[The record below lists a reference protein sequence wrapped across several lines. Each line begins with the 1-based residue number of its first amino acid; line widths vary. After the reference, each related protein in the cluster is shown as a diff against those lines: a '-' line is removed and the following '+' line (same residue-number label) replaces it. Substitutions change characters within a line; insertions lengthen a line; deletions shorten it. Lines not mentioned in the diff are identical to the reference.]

1 MKKPLTGSLQERRP
15 QMLKKF
21 YYLTDKG
28 QKELYRASIWL
39 TIFELVTTLSVV
51 PIFLALYE
59 MLMVYTG
66 KKLMTS
72 SMYYY
77 IAGSVVIVVLSFL
90 SYKKMYKV
98 KYLAAGKENNHL
110 RMTVADKLRRLPES
124 YLSKRDLSD
133 LTSTVMDDIVTIEGA
148 ITNSVAET
156 AAGISSG
163 IILIFALM
171 LVNVKLALCL
181 FSCLPIAVLTMSLS
195 NLVSGKTNARNR
207 ELKLDVSEGI
217 QEFLENIKSLR
228 ASDTMNKYQKN
239 MDHRINRIIPRL
251 ILFEFL
257 AGTCVAV
264 SYNVMRLG
272 IGFVVICGAKMLV
285 RNEITPFVF
294 LLFLLMSVR
303 VYEPLSQALETVGAL
318 IASTVAAR
326 RVKDIMEYPEMK
338 GNKETD
344 IKNYD
349 VEFKNVDFSYDD
361 ATVLKDISFV
371 AKQGEYTAL
380 VGPSGSG
387 KSTIARLTAR
397 FWDVNK
403 GTVTVGG
410 TDVSTVEPEELFKYF
425 SIVFQD
431 VTLFH
436 DTIYNNI
443 LVGNKNATR
452 EQVIQAAQDAQC
464 MSFID
469 KIPGGFDAVIG
480 ENGHT
485 LSGGERQRLSIA
497 RAFLKDAPIVL
508 LDESTASLDPETE
521 TSIQIALE
529 RLTKNKTVI
538 MIAHRLRTIEKCDQI
553 IVIDE
558 GKIVGCGKHTDLMAS
573 CNTYKKMQQYQK
585 ETDII
590 R

>member
-1 MKKPLTGSLQERRP
+1 
-15 QMLKKF
+15 MLKKL

-28 QKELYRASIWL
+28 QKELYRASLWL
-39 TIFELVTTLSVV
+39 TIFELVTTLSVI
-51 PIFLALYE
+51 PIFFALYE

-66 KKLMTS
+66 QKLMTS
-72 SMYYY
+72 SLGFY
-77 IAGSVVIVVLSFL
+77 IVGSILIVVLSFL
-90 SYKKMYKV
+90 SYKKMYQV
-98 KYLAAGKENNHL
+98 KYLAAGKENSHL
-110 RMTVADKLRRLPES
+110 RMTVADKLRKLPES

-133 LTSTVMDDIVTIEGA
+133 LTSTVMDDIGTIEGA

-156 AAGISSG
+156 VAGIASG
-163 IILIFALM
+163 LILILAL
-171 LVNVKLALCL
+171 LFVNVKLALCL
-181 FSCLPIAVLTMSLS
+181 LSCLPIAVITMSLS
-195 NLVSGKTNARNR
+195 DLVSGKTNLKNR
-207 ELKLDVSEGI
+207 MLKLDVSEGT

-228 ASDTMNKYQKN
+228 ASDTMMEYQNN
-239 MDHRINRIIPRL
+239 MDKRINRIVPRL
-251 ILFEFL
+251 LLFEFL
-257 AGTCVAV
+257 AGMCVSV

-272 IGFVVICGAKMLV
+272 IGFVVICGARMLA
-285 RNEITPFVF
+285 RGEITPFVF
-294 LLFLLMSVR
+294 ILFLLMSVR

-326 RVKDIMEYPEMK
+326 RVKDIMEYPEMS
-338 GNKETD
+338 GNKESD
-344 IKNYD
+344 IKSYD
-349 VEFKNVDFSYDD
+349 VEFKDVHFSYEDEE
-361 ATVLKDISFV
+361 VLGGISFT

-387 KSTIARLTAR
+387 KSTIARLAAR
-397 FWDVNK
+397 FWDVTG

-410 TDVSTVEPEELFKYF
+410 VDVSTVEPEELFKYF

-452 EQVIQAAQDAQC
+452 EQVMQAARDAQC

-521 TSIQIALE
+521 TSIQMALD
-529 RLTKNKTVI
+529 RLSRNKTVI
-538 MIAHRLRTIEKCDQI
+538 MIAHRLRTIEECDQI
-553 IVIDE
+553 VVLDG
-558 GKIVGCGKHTDLMAS
+558 GKIVGCGRHADLMEK
-573 CNTYKKMQQYQK
+573 CYTYKKMQNYQK
-585 ETDII
+585 ESDYSLCQGES
-590 R
+590 

>member
-1 MKKPLTGSLQERRP
+1 
-15 QMLKKF
+15 MLKKL

-28 QKELYRASIWL
+28 QKELYRASLWL
-39 TIFELVTTLSVV
+39 TIFELVTTLSVI
-51 PIFLALYE
+51 PIFFALYE

-66 KKLMTS
+66 QKLMTS
-72 SMYYY
+72 SLGIY
-77 IAGSVVIVVLSFL
+77 IAGSILIVVLSFL
-90 SYKKMYKV
+90 SYKKMYQV
-98 KYLAAGKENNHL
+98 KYLAAGKENSHL
-110 RMTVADKLRRLPES
+110 RMTVADKLRKLPES

-133 LTSTVMDDIVTIEGA
+133 LTSTVMDDIGTIEGA

-156 AAGISSG
+156 VAGIASG
-163 IILIFALM
+163 LILILAL
-171 LVNVKLALCL
+171 LFVNVKLALCL
-181 FSCLPIAVLTMSLS
+181 LSCLPIAVITMSLS
-195 NLVSGKTNARNR
+195 DLVSGKTNLKNR
-207 ELKLDVSEGI
+207 MLKLDVSEGT

-228 ASDTMNKYQKN
+228 ASDTMMEYQNN
-239 MDHRINRIIPRL
+239 MDKRINRIVPRL
-251 ILFEFL
+251 LLFEFL
-257 AGTCVAV
+257 AGMCVSV

-272 IGFVVICGAKMLV
+272 IGFVVICGARMLA
-285 RNEITPFVF
+285 RGEITPFVF
-294 LLFLLMSVR
+294 ILFLLMSVR

-326 RVKDIMEYPEMK
+326 RVKDIMEYPEMS
-338 GNKETD
+338 GNKESD
-344 IKNYD
+344 IKSYD
-349 VEFKNVDFSYDD
+349 VEFKDVHFSYEDEE
-361 ATVLKDISFV
+361 VLSGISFT

-387 KSTIARLTAR
+387 KSTIARLAAR
-397 FWDVNK
+397 FWDVTS

-410 TDVSTVEPEELFKYF
+410 VDVSTVEPEELFKYF

-452 EQVIQAAQDAQC
+452 EQVMQAARDAQC

-521 TSIQIALE
+521 TSIQMALD
-529 RLTKNKTVI
+529 RLSRNKTVI
-538 MIAHRLRTIEKCDQI
+538 MIAHRLRTIEECDQI
-553 IVIDE
+553 VVLDG
-558 GKIVGCGKHTDLMAS
+558 GKIVGCGRHADLMEK
-573 CNTYKKMQQYQK
+573 CYTYKKMQSYQK
-585 ETDII
+585 ESDNSLCQGES
-590 R
+590 

>member
-1 MKKPLTGSLQERRP
+1 
-15 QMLKKF
+15 MLKKL

-28 QKELYRASIWL
+28 QKELYRASLWL
-39 TIFELVTTLSVV
+39 TIFELVTTLSVI
-51 PIFLALYE
+51 PIFFALYE

-66 KKLMTS
+66 QKLMTS
-72 SMYYY
+72 SLGIY
-77 IAGSVVIVVLSFL
+77 IAGSVLIVVLSFL
-90 SYKKMYKV
+90 SYKKMYQV
-98 KYLAAGKENNHL
+98 KYLAAGKENSHL
-110 RMTVADKLRRLPES
+110 RMTVADKLRKLPES

-133 LTSTVMDDIVTIEGA
+133 LTSMVMDDIGTIEGA

-156 AAGISSG
+156 VAGIASG
-163 IILIFALM
+163 LILILAL
-171 LVNVKLALCL
+171 LFVNVKLALCL
-181 FSCLPIAVLTMSLS
+181 LSCLPIAVITMSLS
-195 NLVSGKTNARNR
+195 DLVSGKTNLKNR
-207 ELKLDVSEGI
+207 MLKLDVSEGT
-217 QEFLENIKSLR
+217 QEFLENLKSLR
-228 ASDTMNKYQKN
+228 ASDTMMEYQNN
-239 MDHRINRIIPRL
+239 MDKRINRIVPRL
-251 ILFEFL
+251 LLFEFL
-257 AGTCVAV
+257 AGMCVSV

-272 IGFVVICGAKMLV
+272 IGFVVICGARMLA
-285 RNEITPFVF
+285 RGEITPFVF
-294 LLFLLMSVR
+294 ILFLLMSVR

-326 RVKDIMEYPEMK
+326 RVKDIMEYPEMS
-338 GNKETD
+338 GNKESD
-344 IKNYD
+344 IKSYD
-349 VEFKNVDFSYDD
+349 VEFKDVHFSYEDEE
-361 ATVLKDISFV
+361 VLGGISFT

-387 KSTIARLTAR
+387 KSTIARLAAR
-397 FWDVNK
+397 FWDVTG

-410 TDVSTVEPEELFKYF
+410 VDVSTVEPEELFKYF

-452 EQVIQAAQDAQC
+452 EQVMQAARDAQC

-521 TSIQIALE
+521 TSIQMALD
-529 RLTKNKTVI
+529 RLSRNKTVI
-538 MIAHRLRTIEKCDQI
+538 MIAHRLRTIEECDQI
-553 IVIDE
+553 VVLDG
-558 GKIVGCGKHTDLMAS
+558 GKIVGCGRHADLMEK
-573 CNTYKKMQQYQK
+573 CYTYKKMQSYQK
-585 ETDII
+585 ESDNSLCQGES
-590 R
+590 

>member
-1 MKKPLTGSLQERRP
+1 
-15 QMLKKF
+15 MLKKL

-28 QKELYRASIWL
+28 QKELYRASLWL
-39 TIFELVTTLSVV
+39 TIFELVTTLSVI
-51 PIFLALYE
+51 PIFFALYE

-66 KKLMTS
+66 QKLMTS
-72 SMYYY
+72 SLGFY
-77 IAGSVVIVVLSFL
+77 IVGSILIVVLSFL
-90 SYKKMYKV
+90 SYKKMYQV
-98 KYLAAGKENNHL
+98 KYLAAGKENSHL
-110 RMTVADKLRRLPES
+110 RMTVADKLRKLPES

-133 LTSTVMDDIVTIEGA
+133 LTSTVMDDIGTIEGA

-156 AAGISSG
+156 VAGIASG
-163 IILIFALM
+163 LILILAL
-171 LVNVKLALCL
+171 LFVNVKLALCL
-181 FSCLPIAVLTMSLS
+181 LSCLPIAVITMSLS
-195 NLVSGKTNARNR
+195 DLVSGKTNLKNR
-207 ELKLDVSEGI
+207 MLKLDVSEGT

-228 ASDTMNKYQKN
+228 ASDTMMEYQNN
-239 MDHRINRIIPRL
+239 MDKRINRIVPRL
-251 ILFEFL
+251 LLFEFL
-257 AGTCVAV
+257 AGMCVSV

-272 IGFVVICGAKMLV
+272 IGFVVICGARMLA
-285 RNEITPFVF
+285 RGEITPFVF
-294 LLFLLMSVR
+294 ILFLLMSVR

-326 RVKDIMEYPEMK
+326 RVKDIMEYPEMS
-338 GNKETD
+338 GNKESD
-344 IKNYD
+344 IKSYD
-349 VEFKNVDFSYDD
+349 VEFKDVHFSYEDEE
-361 ATVLKDISFV
+361 VLGGISFT

-387 KSTIARLTAR
+387 KSTIARLAAR
-397 FWDVNK
+397 FWDVTG

-410 TDVSTVEPEELFKYF
+410 VDVSTVEPEELFKYF

-452 EQVIQAAQDAQC
+452 EQVMQAARDAQC

-521 TSIQIALE
+521 TSIQMALD
-529 RLTKNKTVI
+529 RLSRNKTVI
-538 MIAHRLRTIEKCDQI
+538 MIAHRLRTIEECDQI
-553 IVIDE
+553 VVLDG
-558 GKIVGCGKHTDLMAS
+558 GKIVGCGRHADLMEK
-573 CNTYKKMQQYQK
+573 CYTYKKMQSYQK
-585 ETDII
+585 ESDNSLCQGES
-590 R
+590 

>member
-1 MKKPLTGSLQERRP
+1 
-15 QMLKKF
+15 MLKKL

-28 QKELYRASIWL
+28 QKEVYRASLWL
-39 TIFELVTTLSVV
+39 TIFELVTTLSVL
-51 PIFLALYE
+51 PIFCALYE

-66 KKLMTS
+66 RKNETS
-72 SMYYY
+72 SLVLYLAAS
-77 IAGSVVIVVLSFL
+77 ILIVVLSFL

-98 KYLAAGKENNHL
+98 KYLAAGKENCHL
-110 RMTVADKLRRLPES
+110 RMSVADKLRKLPES

-133 LTSTVMDDIVTIEGA
+133 LTSTVMDDIGTIERA

-156 AAGISSG
+156 VAGIASG
-163 IILIFALM
+163 IILIIAL
-171 LVNVKLALCL
+171 LFINVKLALCL
-181 FSCLPIAVLTMSLS
+181 LSCLPLAVITMSLS
-195 NLVSGKTNARNR
+195 NAVSGKTNAKNR
-207 ELKLDVSEGI
+207 ILKLDVSESV

-228 ASDTMNKYQKN
+228 ASDTMHEYQKK
-239 MDHRINRIIPRL
+239 MDYRINRIVPRL
-251 ILFEFL
+251 LLFEFL
-257 AGTCVAV
+257 AGMCVSV

-272 IGFVVICGAKMLV
+272 IGFVVICGAKMLSKG
-285 RNEITPFVF
+285 EITPFVF

-318 IASTVAAR
+318 IASTVAAGR
-326 RVKDIMEYPEMK
+326 IKEIMEYPEMSGSK
-338 GNKETD
+338 DTD
-344 IKNYD
+344 IKAFD
-349 VEFKNVDFSYDD
+349 VEFKNVRFSYDD
-361 ATVLKDISFV
+361 EEVLKDVSFV

-387 KSTIARLTAR
+387 KSTIAKLAAR
-397 FWDVNK
+397 FWDIDS
-403 GTVTVGG
+403 GRITVGG

-452 EQVIQAAQDAQC
+452 QQVMKAAEDAQC

-529 RLTKNKTVI
+529 RLTRNKTVI
-538 MIAHRLRTIEKCDQI
+538 MIAHRLRTIEKCDK
-553 IVIDE
+553 IVVLDE
-558 GKIVGCGKHTDLMAS
+558 GKIVGCGGHSDLMAN
-573 CNTYKKMQQYQK
+573 CETYKKMQQYQR

-590 R
+590 KETMSEKKMIS

>member
-1 MKKPLTGSLQERRP
+1 
-15 QMLKKF
+15 MLKKL

-28 QKELYRASIWL
+28 QKELYRASLWL
-39 TIFELVTTLSVV
+39 TIFELVTTLSVI
-51 PIFLALYE
+51 PIFFALYE

-66 KKLMTS
+66 QKLMTS
-72 SMYYY
+72 SLGIY
-77 IAGSVVIVVLSFL
+77 IAGSILIVVLSFL
-90 SYKKMYKV
+90 SYKKMYQV
-98 KYLAAGKENNHL
+98 KYLAAGKENSHL
-110 RMTVADKLRRLPES
+110 RMTVADKLRKLPES

-133 LTSTVMDDIVTIEGA
+133 LTSTVMDDIGTIEGA

-156 AAGISSG
+156 VAGIASG
-163 IILIFALM
+163 LILILAL
-171 LVNVKLALCL
+171 LFVNVKLALCL
-181 FSCLPIAVLTMSLS
+181 LSCLPIAVITMSLS
-195 NLVSGKTNARNR
+195 DLVSGKTNLKNR
-207 ELKLDVSEGI
+207 MLKLDVSEGT

-228 ASDTMNKYQKN
+228 ASDTMMEYQNN
-239 MDHRINRIIPRL
+239 MDKRINRIVPRL
-251 ILFEFL
+251 LLFEFL
-257 AGTCVAV
+257 AGMCVSV

-272 IGFVVICGAKMLV
+272 IGFVVICGARMLA
-285 RNEITPFVF
+285 RGEITPFVF
-294 LLFLLMSVR
+294 ILFLLMSVR

-326 RVKDIMEYPEMK
+326 RVKDIMEYPEMS
-338 GNKETD
+338 GNKESD
-344 IKNYD
+344 IKSYD
-349 VEFKNVDFSYDD
+349 VEFKDVHFSYEDEE
-361 ATVLKDISFV
+361 VLSGISFT

-387 KSTIARLTAR
+387 KSTIARLAAR
-397 FWDVNK
+397 FWDVTS

-410 TDVSTVEPEELFKYF
+410 VDVSTVEPEELFKYF

-452 EQVIQAAQDAQC
+452 EQVMQAARDAQC

-521 TSIQIALE
+521 TSIQMALD
-529 RLTKNKTVI
+529 RLSRNKTVI
-538 MIAHRLRTIEKCDQI
+538 MIAHRLRTIEECDQI
-553 IVIDE
+553 VVLDG
-558 GKIVGCGKHTDLMAS
+558 GKIVGCGRHADLMEK
-573 CNTYKKMQQYQK
+573 CYTYKKMQSYQK
-585 ETDII
+585 ESDYSLCQGES
-590 R
+590 